1 MRVSEV
7 RVRMGRSARES
18 VCEGVSRGW
27 REGEHLRQS
36 DAPDP
41 GPWPADLFQ
50 GMTHTAHISRRE
62 GGAER
67 EGEREGEREKRE
79 IAAIRYMYISMPQ
92 LHVYTF
98 NNYVVWQPG
107 MKVCPHYI
115 LVTKHTFLINDI
127 LHLFQGQ
134 IQP

>member
-7 RVRMGRSARES
+7 RVRMGRSVRES

-27 REGEHLRQS
+27 REVEHLLQS

-50 GMTHTAHISRRE
+50 GMTHTAHTSTRE
-62 GGAER
+62 GGA
-67 EGEREGEREKRE
+67 EREGEREKRE

-92 LHVYTF
+92 LHCVHVYTF
-98 NNYVVWQPG
+98 NNYVVWQR
-107 MKVCPHYI
+107 
-115 LVTKHTFLINDI
+115 
-127 LHLFQGQ
+127 
-134 IQP
+134 